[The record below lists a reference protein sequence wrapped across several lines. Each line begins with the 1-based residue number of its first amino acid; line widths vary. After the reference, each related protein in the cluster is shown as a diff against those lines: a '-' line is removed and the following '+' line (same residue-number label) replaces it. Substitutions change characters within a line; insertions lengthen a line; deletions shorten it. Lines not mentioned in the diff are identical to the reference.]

1 MPADAPLA
9 GKRVGAIEWPADA
22 ALVAI
27 LRDGRVLVPQ
37 PDDPLEGG
45 DELFF
50 VTTEDVENQLE
61 RLFSAS

>member
-1 MPADAPLA
+1 MPANAPLA
-9 GKRVGAIEWPADA
+9 GKRVGSIDWPPDA

-27 LRDGRVLVPQ
+27 LREGRVLVPQ
-37 PDDPLEGG
+37 PDDPLEAG

-61 RLFSAS
+61 RLFSTD